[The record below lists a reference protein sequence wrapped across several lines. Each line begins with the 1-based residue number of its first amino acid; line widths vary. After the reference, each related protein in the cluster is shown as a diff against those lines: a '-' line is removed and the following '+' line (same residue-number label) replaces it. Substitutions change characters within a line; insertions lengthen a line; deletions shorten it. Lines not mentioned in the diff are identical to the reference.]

1 MVELFINNMSLIL
14 GFVLGILS
22 TSFGNLV
29 QYFLDK
35 NKLKNERTFQ
45 FNREKY
51 FNLQN
56 KAQEIISEIY
66 KYDDYFN
73 KCVASIVQKEKP
85 LESFVEKRMS
95 EHYKI
100 KEVVGTYIVLYF
112 PDVDNE
118 YKKFSC
124 LLDKLLGCFIDV
136 LINKKPVEQK
146 HRDIVNEYKQ
156 DYDNLRNNLI
166 SALKNELKNY
176 SEEVY

>member
-1 MVELFINNMSLIL
+1 MIELFINNMSLIL
-14 GFVLGILS
+14 GFILGILS
-22 TSFGNLV
+22 TTFGNFV

-35 NKLKNERTFQ
+35 NRLRNERIFQ

-56 KAQEIISEIY
+56 KAQEILSEIY

-85 LESFVEKRMS
+85 LESFVDKRLT

-100 KEVVGTYIVLYF
+100 KEVVGSYIILYF
-112 PDVDNE
+112 PDVNNE

-124 LLDKLLGCFIDV
+124 LLDKLLGCFMDV
-136 LINKKPVEQK
+136 LIDKKPVEQK
-146 HRDIVNEYKQ
+146 HRDIVNEYKK
-156 DYDNLRNNLI
+156 DYGDLRDNLI
-166 SALKNELKNY
+166 SALKNELINY
-176 SEEVY
+176 SKEVY